1 MTFKRKNT
9 IKFFDNFSLALSPK
23 LNYYLDGI
31 AKQRVLFIN
40 DKTESFT
47 VSFEESMTDFPKI
60 TTESNVSY
68 ESCKDGKCICLQR
81 KKDGKIDCA
90 FFCIE
95 IKDKD
100 GRKYKLYGQMVVY
113 TDYKWTDGIEPLLLE
128 LLDGIRLANNCI
140 HSSEN
145 CV

>member
-60 TTESNVSY
+60 TTENNVSY
-68 ESCKDGKCICLQR
+68 QSCKDGKCICLQR
-81 KKDGKIDCA
+81 KKTA
-90 FFCIE
+90 
-95 IKDKD
+95 
-100 GRKYKLYGQMVVY
+100 KLIVRF
-113 TDYKWTDGIEPLLLE
+113 L
-128 LLDGIRLANNCI
+128 
-140 HSSEN
+140 H
-145 CV
+145 